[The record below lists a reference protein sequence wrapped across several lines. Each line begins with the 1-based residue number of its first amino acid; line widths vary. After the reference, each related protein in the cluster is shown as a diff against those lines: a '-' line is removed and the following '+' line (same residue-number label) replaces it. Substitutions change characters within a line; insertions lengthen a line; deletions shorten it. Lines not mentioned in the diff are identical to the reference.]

1 MAGRPEWPERPEAPD
16 IARRP
21 EWPEW
26 PARDA
31 RALPDGRSD
40 ARWFWGMW
48 RACGGRGVGR
58 RGFGPPPCSLVPRD
72 AARAVKWL
80 VEHSLIDTAAG
91 SAVVCYSDPDL
102 P

>member
-1 MAGRPEWPERPEAPD
+1 MAGRPEWPEAPD

-31 RALPDGRSD
+31 RALPDGGSD
-40 ARWFWGMW
+40 ARWFWE
-48 RACGGRGVGR
+48 CGALAGAVALGGGVS
-58 RGFGPPPCSLVPRD
+58 GPPPCSLVPRD

-80 VEHSLIDTAAG
+80 VEHSLIDTAAAG

>member
-1 MAGRPEWPERPEAPD
+1 MAGAGCACPAG
-16 IARRP
+16 RRIG
-21 EWPEW
+21 
-26 PARDA
+26 PAVV
-31 RALPDGRSD
+31 L
-40 ARWFWGMW
+40 GMW
-48 RACGGRGVGR
+48 RAWGAVALGGGVS
-58 RGFGPPPCSLVPRD
+58 GPPPGSLSPGE